1 MLLMLSVALWSLA
14 YVFEL
19 GSPDLGT
26 KILWAKI
33 KYIGVVSVPMA
44 WLFFVLMFT
53 KQEQWLASRKI
64 VLVTIIPI
72 ITLLLVWTNSLH
84 GLIWSSI
91 GTNNSSLSP
100 MPILAHGA
108 WFWIHTI
115 YSYLILLFATI
126 LVLAALIRSS
136 HLYSHQTVGLLISV
150 LAPWAGNVLPF
161 TGSTLLP
168 DMDLTP
174 FAFTLTGFALA
185 WSVFGFGLLDIVS
198 TARGE
203 VIECMSD
210 IVIVINALNR
220 IVDLN
225 PAAQHFI
232 GVIASE
238 AVGQPT
244 TKVLAKWP
252 DLLAQTHNVSEVHSK
267 IVLNE
272 KDGGHRYFDLTIS
285 PLNDQHNNPTGKL
298 LALRDIT
305 RHKQA
310 EEVLQKAHDELE
322 RQVKERTADLVDI
335 NERLKHE
342 IQDRVHAEEEL
353 RESLSLIGRAKREW
367 ESTVDSLPQLVCV
380 VDNQGTILRANRAV
394 ERWNLEQV
402 VNVKG
407 RKIHELVHHRCIDLG
422 CYLKDFWLQAY
433 GELACGRST
442 ELEVEDKIM
451 ERYLHIQVRPI
462 STRTCKEGEETA
474 NYAVVVL
481 DDVTER
487 KRAEREIAAL
497 EEQLRQSQKMEA
509 IGRLAGGIA
518 HDFNNLLTPIIGY
531 AQLAKRTLSSSDPM
545 LADLQEIENSADRA
559 AKLIRRL
566 MSFSRRQPLKPQVIN
581 INNILFD
588 LDKMLRRLIGEHIEL
603 ITLSGI
609 DLGSVKVDP
618 GQFEQVVVNLVVNA
632 RDAMPKGGKL
642 IIETSNVVL
651 DKDYTYQNGGIPPG
665 KYVRITVSDN
675 GVGMS
680 EEVRAHL
687 FEPFFTTK
695 EDGKGTGLGL
705 ATCYGIIKESG
716 GHISAHSE
724 PGQGTTFKIYLQ
736 CIEEEVS
743 PLPLRDN
750 AGYLPKGNETVVVA
764 EDEPLVRNLAV
775 RILREHGYT
784 VLEAGNGNEA
794 MQLFNKN
801 AEEKIDLLLTDVVMP
816 HMSGKDLA
824 DWVKTCRPETK
835 ILFTS
840 GYTDSAFVLHHD
852 LLSPDTAFL
861 EKPYSPGALLRKTR
875 EVLDL

>member
-64 VLVTIIPI
+64 VLLTIIPI

-394 ERWNLEQV
+394 E
-402 VNVKG
+402 
-407 RKIHELVHHRCIDLG
+407 
-422 CYLKDFWLQAY
+422 
-433 GELACGRST
+433 S
-442 ELEVEDKIM
+442 
-451 ERYLHIQVRPI
+451 
-462 STRTCKEGEETA
+462 
-474 NYAVVVL
+474 
-481 DDVTER
+481 
-487 KRAEREIAAL
+487 
-497 EEQLRQSQKMEA
+497 
-509 IGRLAGGIA
+509 
-518 HDFNNLLTPIIGY
+518 
-531 AQLAKRTLSSSDPM
+531 
-545 LADLQEIENSADRA
+545 
-559 AKLIRRL
+559 
-566 MSFSRRQPLKPQVIN
+566 
-581 INNILFD
+581 
-588 LDKMLRRLIGEHIEL
+588 
-603 ITLSGI
+603 
-609 DLGSVKVDP
+609 
-618 GQFEQVVVNLVVNA
+618 
-632 RDAMPKGGKL
+632 
-642 IIETSNVVL
+642 
-651 DKDYTYQNGGIPPG
+651 
-665 KYVRITVSDN
+665 
-675 GVGMS
+675 
-680 EEVRAHL
+680 
-687 FEPFFTTK
+687 
-695 EDGKGTGLGL
+695 
-705 ATCYGIIKESG
+705 
-716 GHISAHSE
+716 
-724 PGQGTTFKIYLQ
+724 
-736 CIEEEVS
+736 
-743 PLPLRDN
+743 
-750 AGYLPKGNETVVVA
+750 
-764 EDEPLVRNLAV
+764 
-775 RILREHGYT
+775 
-784 VLEAGNGNEA
+784 
-794 MQLFNKN
+794 
-801 AEEKIDLLLTDVVMP
+801 
-816 HMSGKDLA
+816 
-824 DWVKTCRPETK
+824 
-835 ILFTS
+835 
-840 GYTDSAFVLHHD
+840 
-852 LLSPDTAFL
+852 
-861 EKPYSPGALLRKTR
+861 
-875 EVLDL
+875 